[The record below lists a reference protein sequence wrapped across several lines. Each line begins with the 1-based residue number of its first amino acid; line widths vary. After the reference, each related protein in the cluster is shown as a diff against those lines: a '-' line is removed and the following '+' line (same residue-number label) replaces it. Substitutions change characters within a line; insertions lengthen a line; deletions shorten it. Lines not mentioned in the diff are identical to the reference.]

1 MANLRIY
8 SSVLQAVPS
17 VILALFAGSW
27 SDLNGRKALII
38 SAIIGSI
45 ISNLV
50 FMLNAYYFY
59 ELKAEYLLFEVSIL
73 DTKVFTYNTNSPYY
87 AQALQDCTGGGVG
100 IELKS
105 LSPKRIELINL
116 L

>member
-59 ELKAEYLLFEVSIL
+59 ELKAEYLLFEVNIL
-73 DTKVFTYNTNSPYY
+73 DTIFLHTILTH
-87 AQALQDCTGGGVG
+87 
-100 IELKS
+100 
-105 LSPKRIELINL
+105 LIMRRHCKIVQEEA
-116 L
+116 